1 MSRSPHQGDRN
12 ECVSKN
18 ELGQLLQ
25 ELNANILKSN
35 HDSEHRLERIE
46 RSIATIVTRM
56 ENLEKQPQ
64 PPNNR
69 DEEFGA
75 EGINQDEPTQWSYL
89 PQLQG
94 EMPYHESQRWTFIAT
109 EEGHKSLLVVAVSV
123 THGKWHKRDEVDC
136 LLCRPPEQRPVGE
149 LTVLHAFTGCSCH
162 LFAADKQSSRGHLG
176 HRGSSTGV
184 VRVEQSGRAKR
195 RARAVA

>member
-1 MSRSPHQGDRN
+1 MSRSSHQGDGN

-75 EGINQDEPTQWSYL
+75 EGINQDE
-89 PQLQG
+89 
-94 EMPYHESQRWTFIAT
+94 SQ
-109 EEGHKSLLVVAVSV
+109 VAVSV

-162 LFAADKQSSRGHLG
+162 LLLLTSRAAEG
-176 HRGSSTGV
+176 TW
-184 VRVEQSGRAKR
+184 A
-195 RARAVA
+195 